1 MEAKTTVLHASHTS
15 LLSHPDRVAAVTEE
29 TAAAVSQQ
37 AALGI
42 YLAFFLVGLALG
54 WAFPLPSFE
63 SRLGQFVVGVIA
75 FASLVIA
82 GTRFHEVRVPRWLA
96 LSSAS
101 VTSSR
106 PCHVSSLRRV
116 ERSMRIS
123 RTALTCLLRLKAY
136 GTYPAGA
143 AFGAGR
149 TANSP

>member
-63 SRLGQFVVGVIA
+63 LRLGQFVVGVIA

-82 GTRFHEVRVPRWLA
+82 GLGFTKFVFPVGSLFRPRVSHHLDHATFPASAASNAACGFPA
-96 LSSAS
+96 LRSPVCFASRLMGPILPEPLSA
-101 VTSSR
+101 
-106 PCHVSSLRRV
+106 RV
-116 ERSMRIS
+116 VQP
-123 RTALTCLLRLKAY
+123 K
-136 GTYPAGA
+136 
-143 AFGAGR
+143 
-149 TANSP
+149 